1 MTKIEASGVKIGASM
16 SRIGGFK
23 ANTRASGPSGAK
35 IGGSGVKIGG

>member
-16 SRIGGFK
+16 IGGFR

-35 IGGSGVKIGG
+35 MGGSGDKIGG